1 MKREKVA
8 NGLGQFVLIT
18 IATAICLVIELVTD
32 EELEQ
37 EKIFEELFQIR
48 TKCVPDGLV
57 SVLGYAKIVKSTY
70 LTHVFDVP

>member
-1 MKREKVA
+1 MQREKVV

-37 EKIFEELFQIR
+37 EKIFEELF
-48 TKCVPDGLV
+48 
-57 SVLGYAKIVKSTY
+57 
-70 LTHVFDVP
+70 